1 MTLLD
6 LAALPA
12 TDLALAER
20 LAALPGPERAEIL
33 GAYDDDQL
41 RALQFDW
48 EFWARPDQLPPGDD
62 WSVWAIVGA
71 GRGAGK
77 TRTGAEWVRRKI
89 RAGPGMGDGVFVGA
103 TPADV
108 RDLMV
113 EGPSG
118 ILNVAA
124 PAERPDYEPSKRLLI
139 WPNGVKAHCRSGA
152 DPESIRGLNLGW
164 AWLDEMAK
172 WRFVKQ
178 AWDNLRFALRVGEP
192 QTVITTTPKPLPLL
206 RDILAG
212 KIPRTVVAPK
222 VSTYRNLAN
231 LAQSFIEEMRAT
243 HEGTRL
249 GRQELHGELLE
260 DVEGALWT
268 HAMIDGPGGVGR
280 WTGQW
285 RETDAGVFAPV
296 LPEMRRVLVGV
307 DPPGSVHTECGI
319 IALGVAGDGRGYVL
333 ADYSLKG
340 SPGEW
345 GAAVVRCAHDND
357 ADVIV
362 GERNYGGDMVRHTI
376 ATIPADDV
384 YPAGAAFRYKDVQ
397 ATRGKKLRAEP
408 VVSLSEQHR
417 MVHVGTLPVLE
428 DEMCMWV
435 PDEPGPSPNRVDAL
449 VWACTEALVTH
460 PHKAGRGAARQIIDA
475 RIG

>member
-12 TDLALAER
+12 DQLALAER
-20 LAALPGPERAEIL
+20 LAALPADQRAEVL
-33 GAYDDDQL
+33 AAYDDDQL
-41 RALQFDW
+41 RALTYDW
-48 EFWARPDQLPPGDD
+48 DVWARPDQLPPAED

-77 TRTGAEWVRRKI
+77 TRTGAEWVRRKV
-89 RAGPGMGDGVFVGA
+89 RAGPRMGDGVFVGA

-124 PAERPDYEPSKRLLI
+124 PGERPSYEPSKRVLT

-164 AWLDEMAK
+164 AWLDELAK
-172 WRFVKQ
+172 WRFVND
-178 AWDNLRFALRVGEP
+178 AWTNLRFALRVGEP

-212 KIPRTVVAPK
+212 KIPRTVVAPR

-231 LAQSFIEEMRAT
+231 LAPSFIEEMQAT

-268 HAMIDGPGGVGR
+268 HAMIDADR
-280 WTGQW
+280 WSGQW
-285 RETDAGVFAPV
+285 RQTDAGLFAPA
-296 LPEMRRVLVGV
+296 LPDFRRVLVGV

-319 IALGVAGDGRGYVL
+319 IAVGIAGDGRGYVL

-340 SPGEW
+340 SPGDW
-345 GAAVVRCAHDND
+345 GKAVVRCAHDND
-357 ADVIV
+357 ADVVV
-362 GERNYGGDMVRHTI
+362 GERNYGGDMVRHII

-384 YPAGAAFRYKDVQ
+384 YPAGGTFPYQDAN
-397 ATRGKKLRAEP
+397 ATRGKKVRAEP
-408 VVSLSEQHR
+408 IVSLYQQHR
-417 MVHVGTLPVLE
+417 VVHVGTLAVLE
-428 DEMCMWV
+428 DEMCTWV
-435 PDEPGPSPNRVDAL
+435 PDEPGPSPNRVDAV
-449 VWACTEALVTH
+449 VWALTKGLVTTPHKPGRGGVRQITEA
-460 PHKAGRGAARQIIDA
+460 
-475 RIG
+475 RIAT